1 MRFCFSIRDAWGT
14 ENGRRQTETPLA
26 QVQLADVPCNRHA
39 DWRLAGTG
47 KLTKLENRNRRWKRS
62 RPMAGLCRTILNI
75 DSIGYA
81 VQPSPDLG
89 WFAKWIGVDYVH
101 NVICVSF
108 PPSIPTPSV
117 DAKDYEYDE
126 VVPYLQDLPHVT
138 DLTLGNG
145 NLRDGDLRYIA
156 SLTSLKHLW
165 IDRNSITGTG
175 FRHLLNL
182 KRLTWID
189 LIDCPIDDDGMEV
202 IAKFPHFEKLALLNT
217 RITDDGVDQLRNV
230 ASLKILD
237 LDCNSPSNN
246 SRITDRCIDTLS
258 KIAGLNAVGLRN
270 TLITADGIQRLSELK
285 PDLQIGCASS
295 QIPPHPGKNVNP

>member
-1 MRFCFSIRDAWGT
+1 M
-14 ENGRRQTETPLA
+14 TETKP
-26 QVQLADVPCNRHA
+26 
-39 DWRLAGTG
+39 
-47 KLTKLENRNRRWKRS
+47 KRRWFTFS
-62 RPMAGLCRTILNI
+62 LRTFFVIVTLIGVWLGWKINEARKQKQAVEAI
-75 DSIGYA
+75 QASGGTVLYDFEIGSNGYA
-81 VQPSPDLG
+81 IQPSPDLG
-89 WFAKWIGVDYVH
+89 WLAKWIGVEYLH
-101 NVICVSF
+101 NVVCVSF
-108 PPSIPTPSV
+108 PSSIPTPGV

-138 DLTLGNG
+138 DLTLGGNG

-156 SLTSLKHLW
+156 SLTSLKHLC
-165 IDRNSITGTG
+165 IDRSPITGTG
-175 FRHLLNL
+175 FKHLLNL
-182 KRLTWID
+182 KQLTWID
-189 LIDCPIDDDGMEV
+189 LIDCPINDDGMEF

-237 LDCNSPSNN
+237 LDCKSPSNN

-270 TLITADGIQRLSELK
+270 TLVTADGIQRLSELK
-285 PDLQIGCASS
+285 PDLQIGCAAG